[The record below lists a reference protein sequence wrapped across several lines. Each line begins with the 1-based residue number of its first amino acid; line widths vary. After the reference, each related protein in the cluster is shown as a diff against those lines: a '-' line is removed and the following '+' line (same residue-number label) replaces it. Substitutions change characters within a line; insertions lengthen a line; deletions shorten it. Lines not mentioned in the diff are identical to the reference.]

1 MKNRKLSKNNLR
13 KYNWCCDIIL
23 YLSLKWCQLICST
36 PFFGTIIS
44 RWIVNIVNASHRKNI
59 DFTIGLIHSIDKR
72 SHSVHTSHKYT
83 HFRSIFPLVI
93 AIFPLFVQ
101 FQSKWFKNWFFYS
114 ASIIAVINV
123 QYMQTWQSAHT
134 QLFASKS
141 NNRTSHT
148 GEKKVKVIG
157 SRRWYFR
164 RSRRHS

>member
-13 KYNWCCDIIL
+13 KYTWCCDIIL

-44 RWIVNIVNASHRKNI
+44 RWIVHIVNASHRKNI

-72 SHSVHTSHKYT
+72 SYSVHTSHKYT

-101 FQSKWFKNWFFYS
+101 FQSNWCKNWFFLFGIDNCCYQC
-114 ASIIAVINV
+114 SIHANMTISTHTIIRFEI
-123 QYMQTWQSAHT
+123 QQSNITH
-134 QLFASKS
+134 
-141 NNRTSHT
+141 R
-148 GEKKVKVIG
+148 GKKVKVIG